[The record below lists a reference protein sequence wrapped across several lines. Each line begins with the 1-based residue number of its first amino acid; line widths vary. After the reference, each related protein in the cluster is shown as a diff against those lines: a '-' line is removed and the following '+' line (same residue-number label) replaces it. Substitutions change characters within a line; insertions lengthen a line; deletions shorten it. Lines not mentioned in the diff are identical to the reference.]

1 METPEGAS
9 GDSDALQNPLKW
21 KRSQAQRGARA
32 AALEKQPGPKP
43 QGVGGGAQAGGRQG
57 AGRVAEEAFPST
69 RPPTKGHLLPR
80 EKARQGFVWRGL
92 AHRCWGGGG
101 QCEGSRGVCVQMGSA
116 PGWGGHSQK
125 RRAGKG
131 AGAEGQVLLAAHWLR
146 NLAQTRD
153 GRLRAKWPRGSCLW
167 RGRGREAQGEAQSE
181 ELLAAGFDPPS
192 ASAVIVQVATLGN
205 PGPGLWRGPA
215 PGTQAG
221 RAWA

>member
-1 METPEGAS
+1 M
-9 GDSDALQNPLKW
+9 W
-21 KRSQAQRGARA
+21 A
-32 AALEKQPGPKP
+32 AGRRR
-43 QGVGGGAQAGGRQG
+43 GGRQG

-101 QCEGSRGVCVQMGSA
+101 QCEGLRGVCVQMGLA

-167 RGRGREAQGEAQSE
+167 RGRGQEAQGEAQSE
-181 ELLAAGFDPPS
+181 ELLTAGFDPPS